1 MAKKS
6 RRARKKTSR
15 SVSQAAVSAA
25 PAAVVETVA
34 DQEEYG
40 YVVADLRNV
49 AVLAAVMFV
58 LLVGLSFFIG

>member
-6 RRARKKTSR
+6 RRTRKKSSR
-15 SVSQAAVSAA
+15 SVSQAAVPAA
-25 PAAVVETVA
+25 PAAVAETVA

-49 AVLAAVMFV
+49 AILAAVMFA
-58 LLVGLSFFIG
+58 LLIGLSFFIG

>member
-6 RRARKKTSR
+6 RRARKRTLR

-25 PAAVVETVA
+25 PVAVAETVS

-40 YVVADLRNV
+40 YVVTDLRNV
-49 AVLAAVMFV
+49 AILAAVMFA
-58 LLVGLSFFIG
+58 LLIGLSFFIG